1 MTQHVFKPTRHRGG
15 QESSVLD
22 LVFTLDPNMVTDLE
36 HLPPLGHSDHEALL
50 WSYIC
55 YSDPQVSIYSN
66 KTYNY
71 FKGDY
76 DALNDYLFTIDWGTC
91 YLLVMTLALTGIL
104 SKTRFLKGVRSFF
117 LCLQ

>member
-1 MTQHVFKPTRHRGG
+1 MTQHVLKPTRYRDG

-22 LVFTLDPNMVTDLE
+22 LVFTLDPNIVTDLE
-36 HLPPLGHSDHEALL
+36 NLPPLGHSNHEVLL

-55 YSDPQVSIYSN
+55 YSDPQIPIYNN
-66 KTYNY
+66 KIYNY

-76 DALNDYLFTIDWGTC
+76 DALNDYLFTIDWD
-91 YLLVMTLALTGIL
+91 LLFAGNDISLNWNILKTTL
-104 SKTRFLKGVRSFF
+104 LKGVRNIF